1 VFRKGDHAILGF
13 FLLIFLLFFS
23 IDTFVYEK
31 ETCKC
36 SFAQN
41 FHLLCP
47 SPLPPPPLGVLF
59 FSLFLIL
66 LCFAAQ
72 YVDGHNLSL
81 LGWGSGRVYASR
93 WMFSWFTSG
102 VCCLLL
108 YSAVEGRTTVR
119 VLVVVAVSV
128 VVGRMRRCKRYGP
141 LIPVP

>member
-13 FLLIFLLFFS
+13 FLLIFLLFFL

-47 SPLPPPPLGVLF
+47 SPLHPPPLGVLF

-72 YVDGHNLSL
+72 SVNDHNFAL
-81 LGWGSGRVYASR
+81 LGEWALYAC
-93 WMFSWFTSG
+93 WWKFSWLLSG
-102 VCCLLL
+102 VCYMYLLFC
-108 YSAVEGRTTVR
+108 SGVEGGT
-119 VLVVVAVSV
+119 S
-128 VVGRMRRCKRYGP
+128 
-141 LIPVP
+141 